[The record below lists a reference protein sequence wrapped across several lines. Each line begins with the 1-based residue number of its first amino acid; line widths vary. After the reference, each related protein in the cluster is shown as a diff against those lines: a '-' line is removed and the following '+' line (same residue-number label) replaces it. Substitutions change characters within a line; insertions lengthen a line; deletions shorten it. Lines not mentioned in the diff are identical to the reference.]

1 MRFDHLQVNLTRI
14 FWRNMARQ
22 ISCRRCKAALPH
34 ILCLL
39 ALFCLLLTSSV
50 WAQSKTSSTVS
61 APLITQAID
70 ETRLVE
76 LQGNVHPA
84 VRTATDLGPASDSL
98 MLQRMMLVLKR
109 SPAQQA
115 ALNQR
120 ADNQKNSHS
129 PRYHKWL
136 TPTQFGAQFGATSQ
150 DISTITGW
158 LQSHGFSVE
167 SVANAKNMI
176 IFSGTNA
183 QLKSAFHTTMHQ
195 YRSAP
200 SKAAEINAN
209 GVPGAAV
216 PPVSLLHYGNATNPS
231 IPEALVPAVAGI
243 VSLNSFPI
251 APQHVV
257 AGVARLQPGSNKW
270 KITQAIHPAP
280 QFSGSVNGA
289 TFFAVSPSDFAT
301 IYNVQPLW
309 NAGIDGTGQTIAI
322 ANESDINPAD
332 VDSFRSF
339 FGLPAKHLNVIYN
352 GPNPGLVAGAEGEAD
367 IDVEWSG
374 AVAKNAMVDLVV
386 SATTNTTAGFDLS
399 SEYIVDNNLA
409 PIMSV
414 SFGGCELDLGNAGN
428 QFYNELW
435 EQAASQGISVFVAA
449 GDSGSASCDQD
460 NPANAA
466 EDGLTVSGVASTPFD
481 TAVGGTDLY
490 GTEIKP
496 FAYWSTS
503 NNPTTQASALG
514 YIPELPWND
523 SCGNPQLQARI
534 QANGSPD
541 TTEEALCNDPKEQPF
556 VLTIV
561 GGSGGPS
568 NCTVFNSEDSTCTSG
583 YPKPSFQTGVPGI
596 PSDSARDLPDIS
608 LFAGNGLWGS
618 FYVFCESDATPD
630 GQCGFTT
637 SDVEDLAAGGT
648 SFAAPAL
655 AGIMALVEQKTNSI
669 QGNVNY
675 DLYKLAGAQFTAGT
689 SCDSSTVSNNSSCVF
704 YDIASDSVFS
714 LPGSNAMPCVSGT
727 TNCTPT
733 NQNDEFAVLPGWN
746 STPGYDTATGLGTLN
761 AFNLVNTW
769 STASA
774 NLAATTTTLAL
785 ESANIPY
792 GSPVAGTITVADR
805 SSSSGSAIPD
815 GDTSLTNASGSTPA
829 FGLGPFTLNSEGSAS
844 VTVSRF
850 TPGTYSVIAHYAG
863 DATFA
868 ASNSAATS
876 LVITQAATTAT
887 TTASRTAIST
897 GESVTFS
904 TIIEDN
910 SKGLNPTGMVT
921 FTNTAT
927 GASLG
932 TSLVQP
938 ATDGNGNSVATA
950 SLNVAGRSLNQ
961 GSNSIMAAYSGD
973 SNYTASTAAA
983 VSVTYTGPFSLA
995 SANASVTL
1003 MSGSSATTALTI
1015 TANGAPLPAAVSFSC
1030 PSAPA
1035 GITCSFSPA
1044 TISAGATSGRSTLTI
1059 NGIFPTS
1066 NLRHATV
1073 AHNSHT
1079 GLMTATG
1086 GIALSAMF
1094 FIFAAPGKRRRYRRL
1109 ILCATAIIS
1118 MVVLGCGGNNHSN
1131 SAHTLA
1137 PTSTTLTVSPASGVQ
1152 GSNFTFTAMVSAMNR
1167 AGTPT
1172 GTVTFSDG
1180 SSTLGT
1186 GTASSGM
1193 ASFSSTTLALGS
1205 YSVVATYSGDTNFAP
1220 SNSGTPTT
1228 ADVQYSASLTVVAM
1242 DSLGNITNIQ
1252 IPVIVQ

>member
-1 MRFDHLQVNLTRI
+1 MRFDHLQVNLTRV

-34 ILCLL
+34 VLCLL

-115 ALNQR
+115 ALNQL

-129 PRYHKWL
+129 PQYHKWL

-200 SKAAEINAN
+200 SKAARTNTN
-209 GVPGAAV
+209 GVP
-216 PPVSLLHYGNATNPS
+216 SFDLRHYANSTNPS
-231 IPEALVPAVAGI
+231 IPEALAPVIVGI

-251 APQHVV
+251 TPQHVV
-257 AGVARLQPGSNKW
+257 AGVVRPQPGSSKW
-270 KITQAIHPAP
+270 KMIQAIDPAP
-280 QFSGSVNGA
+280 QFNTTLEGE

-322 ANESDINPAD
+322 SQDSDINPAD
-332 VDSFRSF
+332 VDSFRSY
-339 FGLPAKHLNVIYN
+339 FGLPSKHLNVIYN
-352 GPNPGLVAGAEGEAD
+352 GPDPGLTGDEGEAD
-367 IDVEWSG
+367 VDVEWSG
-374 AVAKNAMVDLVV
+374 AVAKNATVDLVV
-386 SATTNTTAGFDLS
+386 SASTATSNGVDLS
-399 SEYIVDNNLA
+399 SQYIIDNNLA

-414 SFGGCELDLGNAGN
+414 SFGACELALGSGGN
-428 QFYNELW
+428 QFFNEIW
-435 EQAASQGISVFVAA
+435 EQAASEGITVLVAA
-449 GDSGSASCDQD
+449 GDSGSASCDQ
-460 NPANAA
+460 NSPLGASQF
-466 EDGLTVSGVASTPFD
+466 GFTVSGYASTPFN

-490 GTEIKP
+490 GT
-496 FAYWSTS
+496 FLNHSAYWNTT
-503 NNPTTQASALG
+503 NDPTTQQSALG
-514 YIPELPWND
+514 YIPELPWNN
-523 SCGNPQLQARI
+523 SCGNPQFLAVL
-534 QANGSPD
+534 QANGSTD
-541 TTEEALCNDPKEQPF
+541 ATEEAFCNDTSGRGLG
-556 VLTIV
+556 VV
-561 GGSGGPS
+561 GGGGGPS
-568 NCTVFNSEDSTCTSG
+568 NCAVTSSGNTCISG

-596 PSDSARDLPDIS
+596 PNDSARDLPDVS

-618 FYVFCESDATPD
+618 LYVFCQSDATPD

-637 SDVEDLAAGGT
+637 SDVEHLAAGGT
-648 SFAAPAL
+648 SFGAPAF

-675 DLYKLAGAQFTAGT
+675 DLYKLAAAQFTTGT
-689 SCDSSTVSNNSSCVF
+689 SCDSSTVSNNSACVF
-704 YDIASDSVFS
+704 YDIASNSGF
-714 LPGSNAMPCVSGT
+714 PGSNAEPCLSGT

-733 NQNDEFAVLPGWN
+733 NPNDKFGVLPGWN

-785 ESANIPY
+785 DSANIPY
-792 GSPVAGTITVADR
+792 GSPVAGTITVADSS

-815 GDTSLTNASGSTPA
+815 GDASLTNASGSTPA

-927 GASLG
+927 GATLG
-932 TSLVQP
+932 TSFVQP

-961 GSNSIMAAYSGD
+961 GSNSITAAYAGD
-973 SNYTASTAAA
+973 GNYTASTAAA
-983 VSVTYTGPFSLA
+983 VSVTYTGPFSFA
-995 SANASVTL
+995 SANASVTI

-1044 TISAGATSGRSTLTI
+1044 TISAGASSGQSTLTI

-1086 GIALSAMF
+1086 GISLSAMF
-1094 FIFAAPGKRRRYRRL
+1094 FIFAAPGKRRRYRCL
-1109 ILCATAIIS
+1109 ILCATAVIS
-1118 MVVLGCGGNNHSN
+1118 MVALGCGGNNHSN

-1137 PTSTTLTVSPASGVQ
+1137 ATSTMLTVSPASGVQ
-1152 GSNFTFTAMVSAMNR
+1152 GSNFTFTAMVSAMNGT
-1167 AGTPT
+1167 GTPT

-1186 GTASSGM
+1186 GTVSNGM

-1220 SNSGTPTT
+1220 SNSGTPAT